1 MRINEIYQPVEEN
14 PLQWA
19 KDKMASAKAS
29 KAASKGAKAT
39 SKEADAL
46 YLQLQQ
52 IAGQAGIQDPTADE
66 LIKIF
71 AKAGQTNAKQVSRAM
86 KAVGGY
92 PIQPGDTT
100 RGENWDVIKQ
110 VATKLFQTQALATQT
125 PAKIDPA
132 LIDAIKKL
140 SGDQKTALGNI
151 LLGKG

>member
-86 KAVGGY
+86 KSVGGY
-92 PIQPGDTT
+92 PVAPGDTT
-100 RGENWDVIKQ
+100 RGGNWDIIKQ
-110 VATKLFQTQALATQT
+110 ITTKLLQSQSLQSA
-125 PAKIDPA
+125 PAKIDPE
-132 LIDAIKKL
+132 LINAIKKL
-140 SGDQKTALGNI
+140 SGDQKTALGKV
-151 LLGKG
+151 LLGQG